1 MNEDIGRIRAEQPL
15 PEKIPPPT
23 PLGYSLPVLLQLR
36 QIDLTKELLRALPAV
51 FGGKLPPP
59 FPPEPR
65 PQTAEQRIRDEQET
79 NNVLDALRQ
88 MGFSA

>member
-1 MNEDIGRIRAEQPL
+1 MNDELGFERAQRPL
-15 PEKIPPPT
+15 PEHFEPPT

-36 QIDLTKELLRALPAV
+36 QIDLTKELLRVLPAV

-65 PQTAEQRIRDEQET
+65 PQTAEQKFRDRLEHI
-79 NNVLDALRQ
+79 NVQDAVNEIL
-88 MGFSA
+88 GLN